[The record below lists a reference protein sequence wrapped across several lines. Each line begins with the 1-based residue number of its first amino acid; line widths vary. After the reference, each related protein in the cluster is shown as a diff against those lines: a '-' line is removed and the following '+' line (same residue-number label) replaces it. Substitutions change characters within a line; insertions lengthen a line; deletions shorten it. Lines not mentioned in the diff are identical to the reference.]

1 MHRARGQDPPRADQR
16 SSSGGRMTSQLLA
29 QLAIFVISA
38 FLGFELISRVPNL
51 LHTPLMSATN
61 AIHGIVLVGAIIALA
76 SASDGFTATVGLIA
90 VVFGAMNVVG
100 GFWVTTRML
109 GMFGPPKKR
118 VKKREEWPLQVAPF
132 LAYLAAA
139 ALFIYGIRR
148 LRTPETARSGNTLA
162 AVGMVIAL
170 VATIFV
176 ADIDRVLGA
185 LEIGAGVL
193 VGSMIGAVAAQ
204 RVQMTAMPQMVAA
217 FNGVGGAAAALVAV
231 SEFYRV
237 EALGVVQETLVS
249 AITVLL
255 SVIIGTISFSGSI
268 IAFVKLQELAL
279 GGSVTFPLQQVVNAL
294 IALSILLLSA
304 NIVADG
310 AILPFLSPLASLYVI
325 LGAALLLGVLFVIP
339 IGGAGMSIVI
349 SLLNAFTGLAAAA
362 SGFVLSNYALIISGT
377 LVGASGTI
385 LTRLMSGALGRPLGK
400 IIFAGIAASGTSS
413 GGQQQDREV
422 NDASAS
428 EVGEY
433 LADDAEKVIVVPG
446 YGLAVA
452 QAQQAMRDLV
462 ETLESEG
469 KEVLFGIHPVAGRMP
484 GHMNVLLT
492 EVGIPYE
499 KLYDLED
506 INPEFEETDAA
517 IIVGAN
523 DVVNPAANDPEQD
536 SPISGMPILN
546 VEAADRVIF
555 IKRSLSPGFAGVDNP
570 LFYDTEKT
578 MMLFSDAKQGLQDL
592 NEAVKN
598 G

>member
-1 MHRARGQDPPRADQR
+1 
-16 SSSGGRMTSQLLA
+16 
-29 QLAIFVISA
+29 
-38 FLGFELISRVPNL
+38 
-51 LHTPLMSATN
+51 
-61 AIHGIVLVGAIIALA
+61 
-76 SASDGFTATVGLIA
+76 
-90 VVFGAMNVVG
+90 
-100 GFWVTTRML
+100 
-109 GMFGPPKKR
+109 
-118 VKKREEWPLQVAPF
+118 

-162 AVGMVIAL
+162 AIGMVIAL
-170 VATIFV
+170 IATIFV
-176 ADIDRVLGA
+176 ADLDGVLSVGQ
-185 LEIGAGVL
+185 ISIGVL
-193 VGSMIGAVAAQ
+193 VGAVVGAVAAQ
-204 RVQMTAMPQMVAA
+204 RVHMTAMPQMVAA
-217 FNGVGGAAAALVAV
+217 FNGVGGGAAALIAV
-231 SEFYRV
+231 SEFYQV
-237 EALGVVQETLVS
+237 EALGQGQETIVAS
-249 AITVLL
+249 IAVLL
-255 SVIIGTISFSGSI
+255 SVVIGTVSFAGSI
-268 IAFVKLQELAL
+268 IAFTKLQELAL
-279 GGSVTFPLQQVVNAL
+279 TGSVTFPLQQVVNAAIFL
-294 IALSILLLSA
+294 VILLLSV
-304 NIVADG
+304 NILAGGIV
-310 AILPFLSPLASLYVI
+310 LSPLVSLYLI

-339 IGGAGMSIVI
+339 IGGADMPIVI

-413 GGQQQDREV
+413 GGQQEEREV

-433 LADDAEKVIVVPG
+433 LADEAEKVVIVPG

-506 INPEFEETDAA
+506 INPEFDDADAA

-523 DVVNPAANDPEQD
+523 DVVNPSANDPEVE
-536 SPISGMPILN
+536 SPISGMPVLT
-546 VEAADRVIF
+546 VENAEHVIF

>member
-1 MHRARGQDPPRADQR
+1 
-16 SSSGGRMTSQLLA
+16 
-29 QLAIFVISA
+29 
-38 FLGFELISRVPNL
+38 
-51 LHTPLMSATN
+51 
-61 AIHGIVLVGAIIALA
+61 
-76 SASDGFTATVGLIA
+76 
-90 VVFGAMNVVG
+90 
-100 GFWVTTRML
+100 
-109 GMFGPPKKR
+109 
-118 VKKREEWPLQVAPF
+118 LQVATF
-132 LAYLAAA
+132 VAYLAAA

-162 AVGMVIAL
+162 AAGMVIAL
-170 VATIFV
+170 IATVFV
-176 ADIDRVLGA
+176 ADIDDVLSVGQ
-185 LEIGAGVL
+185 ISIGVL
-193 VGSMIGAVAAQ
+193 VGAVVGAVAAQ
-204 RVQMTAMPQMVAA
+204 RVHMTAMPQMVAA
-217 FNGVGGAAAALVAV
+217 FNGVGGGAAALIAV

-237 EALGVVQETLVS
+237 EALGQGQETIVS
-249 AITVLL
+249 SIAVLL
-255 SVIIGTISFSGSI
+255 SVVIGTVSFAGSI
-268 IAFVKLQELAL
+268 IAFTKLQELAL
-279 GGSVTFPLQQVVNAL
+279 TGSVTFPLQQVVNAAIFL
-294 IALSILLLSA
+294 VILLLSV
-304 NIVADG
+304 NIIAGGIV
-310 AILPFLSPLASLYVI
+310 LSPLVSLYLI

-339 IGGAGMSIVI
+339 IGGADMPIVI

-413 GGQQQDREV
+413 GGQQEDREV

-433 LADDAEKVIVVPG
+433 LADDAEKVVIVPG

-452 QAQQAMRDLV
+452 QAQQALRDLV

-492 EVGIPYE
+492 EVGIPYD
-499 KLYDLED
+499 KLYDLDD
-506 INPEFEETDAA
+506 INPEFDDADAA

-523 DVVNPAANDPEQD
+523 DVVNPSANDPEVE
-536 SPISGMPILN
+536 SPISGMPVLT
-546 VEAADRVIF
+546 VENADHVIF

>member
-1 MHRARGQDPPRADQR
+1 
-16 SSSGGRMTSQLLA
+16 
-29 QLAIFVISA
+29 
-38 FLGFELISRVPNL
+38 
-51 LHTPLMSATN
+51 
-61 AIHGIVLVGAIIALA
+61 
-76 SASDGFTATVGLIA
+76 
-90 VVFGAMNVVG
+90 
-100 GFWVTTRML
+100 
-109 GMFGPPKKR
+109 
-118 VKKREEWPLQVAPF
+118 LQVAPF
-132 LAYLAAA
+132 IAYLAAA

-170 VATIFV
+170 IATIFV
-176 ADIDRVLGA
+176 ADINNVLSVGQISVGVV
-185 LEIGAGVL
+185 IGSVL
-193 VGSMIGAVAAQ
+193 GAVAAQ

-217 FNGVGGAAAALVAV
+217 FNGVGGGAAALVAV

-237 EALGVVQETLVS
+237 EALGQGHETLV
-249 AITVLL
+249 AAMAVLL
-255 SVIIGTISFSGSI
+255 SVIIGTVSFAGST
-268 IAFVKLQELAL
+268 IAFIKLQELAL
-279 GGSVTFPLQQVVNAL
+279 TGSVTFPLQQVVNAV
-294 IALSILLLSA
+294 IFVGILLLSA
-304 NIVADG
+304 NILAGGRV
-310 AILPFLSPLASLYVI
+310 LTPLVSLYLI
-325 LGAALLLGVLFVIP
+325 LGASLLLGVLFVIP
-339 IGGAGMSIVI
+339 IGGADMPIVI

-400 IIFAGIAASGTSS
+400 IIFAGIAASG
-413 GGQQQDREV
+413 GGGSEQQEDREV
-422 NDASAS
+422 NDASAG

-433 LADDAEKVIVVPG
+433 LADEAEKVVIVPG

-506 INPEFEETDAA
+506 INPEFEDADAA

-523 DVVNPAANDPEQD
+523 DVVNPSANDPEVE
-536 SPISGMPILN
+536 SPISGMPVLT
-546 VEAADRVIF
+546 VENAEHVIF

-578 MMLFSDAKQGLQDL
+578 MMLFSDAKHGLQDL

-598 G
+598 S

>member
-1 MHRARGQDPPRADQR
+1 
-16 SSSGGRMTSQLLA
+16 
-29 QLAIFVISA
+29 
-38 FLGFELISRVPNL
+38 
-51 LHTPLMSATN
+51 
-61 AIHGIVLVGAIIALA
+61 
-76 SASDGFTATVGLIA
+76 
-90 VVFGAMNVVG
+90 
-100 GFWVTTRML
+100 
-109 GMFGPPKKR
+109 
-118 VKKREEWPLQVAPF
+118 LQVAPF

-176 ADIDRVLGA
+176 ADIDKVLSA
-185 LEIGAGVL
+185 AQIGAGVL
-193 VGSMIGAVAAQ
+193 VGSVLGAVAAQ
-204 RVQMTAMPQMVAA
+204 RVHMTAMPQMVAA
-217 FNGVGGAAAALVAV
+217 FNGVGGGAAALVAV

-237 EALGVVQETLVS
+237 EALGQGHEMLVS
-249 AITVLL
+249 AVAVLL
-255 SVIIGTISFSGSI
+255 SVIIGTISFAGSI
-268 IAFVKLQELAL
+268 IAFIKLQELAL
-279 GGSVTFPLQQVVNAL
+279 TGSVTFPLQQVVNAAIFL
-294 IALSILLLSA
+294 GILLLSA
-304 NIVADG
+304 NILAGGLV
-310 AILPFLSPLASLYVI
+310 LSPLVSLYLI
-325 LGAALLLGVLFVIP
+325 LGASLLLGVLFVIP
-339 IGGAGMSIVI
+339 IGGADMPIVI

-400 IIFAGIAASGTSS
+400 IIFAGIAASG
-413 GGQQQDREV
+413 GGGSERQEDREV
-422 NDASAS
+422 NDRSAG

-433 LADDAEKVIVVPG
+433 LADEAQKVVIVPG

-506 INPEFEETDAA
+506 INPEFDDADAA

-523 DVVNPAANDPEQD
+523 DVVNPSANDPEVE
-536 SPISGMPILN
+536 SPISGMPVLN
-546 VEAADRVIF
+546 VENAEHVIF

>member
-1 MHRARGQDPPRADQR
+1 M
-16 SSSGGRMTSQLLA
+16 
-29 QLAIFVISA
+29 
-38 FLGFELISRVPNL
+38 
-51 LHTPLMSATN
+51 
-61 AIHGIVLVGAIIALA
+61 
-76 SASDGFTATVGLIA
+76 
-90 VVFGAMNVVG
+90 
-100 GFWVTTRML
+100 
-109 GMFGPPKKR
+109 
-118 VKKREEWPLQVAPF
+118 QVAPF

-162 AVGMVIAL
+162 AIGMVIAL
-170 VATIFV
+170 IATIFV
-176 ADIDRVLGA
+176 ADIDNVLSVGQ
-185 LEIGAGVL
+185 ISVGVL
-193 VGSMIGAVAAQ
+193 VGSVLGAVAAQ

-217 FNGVGGAAAALVAV
+217 FNGVGGGAAALVAV

-237 EALGVVQETLVS
+237 EALGQGHETLVS
-249 AITVLL
+249 AVAVLL
-255 SVIIGTISFSGSI
+255 SVIIGTVSFAGSI
-268 IAFVKLQELAL
+268 IAFIKLQELAL
-279 GGSVTFPLQQVVNAL
+279 TGSVTFPLQQVVNAAIFL
-294 IALSILLLSA
+294 GILLLSA
-304 NIVADG
+304 NILAGGLV
-310 AILPFLSPLASLYVI
+310 LSPLVSLYLI
-325 LGAALLLGVLFVIP
+325 LGASLLLGVLFVIP
-339 IGGAGMSIVI
+339 IGGADMPIVI

-400 IIFAGIAASGTSS
+400 IIFAGIAASG
-413 GGQQQDREV
+413 GGGSEQQEDREV
-422 NDASAS
+422 NDRSAG

-433 LADDAEKVIVVPG
+433 LADEAQKVVIVPG

-506 INPEFEETDAA
+506 INPEFDDADAA

-523 DVVNPAANDPEQD
+523 DVVNPSANDPEVE
-536 SPISGMPILN
+536 SPISGMPVLT
-546 VEAADRVIF
+546 VENAEHVIF

>member
-1 MHRARGQDPPRADQR
+1 
-16 SSSGGRMTSQLLA
+16 
-29 QLAIFVISA
+29 
-38 FLGFELISRVPNL
+38 
-51 LHTPLMSATN
+51 
-61 AIHGIVLVGAIIALA
+61 
-76 SASDGFTATVGLIA
+76 
-90 VVFGAMNVVG
+90 
-100 GFWVTTRML
+100 
-109 GMFGPPKKR
+109 
-118 VKKREEWPLQVAPF
+118 LQVAPF
-132 LAYLAAA
+132 IAYLAAA

-148 LRTPETARSGNTLA
+148 LRKPETARSGNTLA
-162 AVGMVIAL
+162 AIGMVIAL
-170 VATIFV
+170 IATVFV
-176 ADIDRVLGA
+176 ADIDNVLSVGQ
-185 LEIGAGVL
+185 ISVGVL
-193 VGSMIGAVAAQ
+193 IGSVLGAVAAQ

-217 FNGVGGAAAALVAV
+217 FNGVGGGAAALVAV

-237 EALGVVQETLVS
+237 EALGQGHETLVS
-249 AITVLL
+249 AIAVLL
-255 SVIIGTISFSGSI
+255 SVIIGTVSFAGST
-268 IAFVKLQELAL
+268 IAFIKLQELAL
-279 GGSVTFPLQQVVNAL
+279 TGSVTFPLQQVVNAAIFL
-294 IALSILLLSA
+294 CILLLSA
-304 NIVADG
+304 NILAGGLV
-310 AILPFLSPLASLYVI
+310 LSPLVSLYLI
-325 LGAALLLGVLFVIP
+325 LGASLLLGVLFVIP
-339 IGGAGMSIVI
+339 IGGADMPIVI

-400 IIFAGIAASGTSS
+400 IIFAGIAAAGTSS
-413 GGQQQDREV
+413 GGQQEDREV

-433 LADDAEKVIVVPG
+433 LADEAEKVVIVPG

-506 INPEFEETDAA
+506 INPEFDDADAA

-523 DVVNPAANDPEQD
+523 DVVNPSANDPEVE
-536 SPISGMPILN
+536 SPISGMPVLT
-546 VEAADRVIF
+546 VENAEHVIF

-598 G
+598 S

>member
-1 MHRARGQDPPRADQR
+1 
-16 SSSGGRMTSQLLA
+16 
-29 QLAIFVISA
+29 
-38 FLGFELISRVPNL
+38 
-51 LHTPLMSATN
+51 
-61 AIHGIVLVGAIIALA
+61 
-76 SASDGFTATVGLIA
+76 
-90 VVFGAMNVVG
+90 
-100 GFWVTTRML
+100 
-109 GMFGPPKKR
+109 
-118 VKKREEWPLQVAPF
+118 LQVSPF

-162 AVGMVIAL
+162 AIGMVIAL
-170 VATIFV
+170 TATIFV
-176 ADIDRVLGA
+176 ADIDKVLSA
-185 LEIGAGVL
+185 AEIGIGVL
-193 VGSMIGAVAAQ
+193 VGSLIGAVAAQ
-204 RVQMTAMPQMVAA
+204 RVHMTAMPQMVAA
-217 FNGVGGAAAALVAV
+217 FNGVGGGAAALVAV

-237 EALGVVQETLVS
+237 EALGQGQETLVS
-249 AITVLL
+249 AVAVLL
-255 SVIIGTISFSGSI
+255 SVIIGTVSFAGSI
-268 IAFVKLQELAL
+268 IAFIKLQELAL
-279 GGSVTFPLQQVVNAL
+279 TGSVTFPLQQVVNAAIFL
-294 IALSILLLSA
+294 GILLLSA
-304 NIVADG
+304 NILAG
-310 AILPFLSPLASLYVI
+310 GFLLSPLVSLYLI
-325 LGAALLLGVLFVIP
+325 LGASLLLGVLFVIP
-339 IGGAGMSIVI
+339 IGGADMPIVI

-385 LTRLMSGALGRPLGK
+385 LTRLMSSALGRPLGK
-400 IIFAGIAASGTSS
+400 IIFTGIAAAGSS
-413 GGQQQDREV
+413 SDQQQEEREV

-433 LADDAEKVIVVPG
+433 LADEAEKVVIVPG

-452 QAQQAMRDLV
+452 QAQQALRDFV
-462 ETLESEG
+462 DTLESEG

-506 INPEFEETDAA
+506 INPEFDDADAA

-523 DVVNPAANDPEQD
+523 DVVNPSANDPEVE
-536 SPISGMPILN
+536 SPISGMPVLT
-546 VEAADRVIF
+546 VENAEHVIF

-570 LFYDTEKT
+570 LFYDTQKT

>member
-1 MHRARGQDPPRADQR
+1 
-16 SSSGGRMTSQLLA
+16 
-29 QLAIFVISA
+29 
-38 FLGFELISRVPNL
+38 
-51 LHTPLMSATN
+51 
-61 AIHGIVLVGAIIALA
+61 
-76 SASDGFTATVGLIA
+76 
-90 VVFGAMNVVG
+90 
-100 GFWVTTRML
+100 
-109 GMFGPPKKR
+109 
-118 VKKREEWPLQVAPF
+118 LQVAPF

-162 AVGMVIAL
+162 AIGMVIAL
-170 VATIFV
+170 IATIFV
-176 ADIDRVLGA
+176 ADIDKVLSA
-185 LEIGAGVL
+185 AEIGAGVL
-193 VGSMIGAVAAQ
+193 VGSVLGAVAAQ
-204 RVQMTAMPQMVAA
+204 RVHMTAMPQMVAA
-217 FNGVGGAAAALVAV
+217 FNGVGGGAAALVAV

-237 EALGVVQETLVS
+237 EALGQGQETLVS
-249 AITVLL
+249 AVAVLF
-255 SVIIGTISFSGSI
+255 SVIIGTVSFAGSI
-268 IAFVKLQELAL
+268 IAFIKLQELAL
-279 GGSVTFPLQQVVNAL
+279 TGSVTFPLQQVVNAA
-294 IALSILLLSA
+294 IFLSILLLSA
-304 NIVADG
+304 NILAGGIV
-310 AILPFLSPLASLYVI
+310 LSPLVSLYLI
-325 LGAALLLGVLFVIP
+325 LGASLLLGVLFVIP
-339 IGGAGMSIVI
+339 IGGADMPIVI

-400 IIFAGIAASGTSS
+400 IIFAGIAASGDS
-413 GGQQQDREV
+413 GSEQQEDREV
-422 NDASAS
+422 NDRSAG

-433 LADDAEKVIVVPG
+433 LADEAEKVVIVPG

-452 QAQQAMRDLV
+452 QAQQALRDLV

-506 INPEFEETDAA
+506 INPEFDDADAA

-523 DVVNPAANDPEQD
+523 DVVNPSANDPEVE
-536 SPISGMPILN
+536 SPISGMPVLT
-546 VEAADRVIF
+546 VENAEHVIF

-578 MMLFSDAKQGLQDL
+578 IMLFSDAKQGLQDL

-598 G
+598 S

>member
-1 MHRARGQDPPRADQR
+1 
-16 SSSGGRMTSQLLA
+16 
-29 QLAIFVISA
+29 
-38 FLGFELISRVPNL
+38 
-51 LHTPLMSATN
+51 
-61 AIHGIVLVGAIIALA
+61 
-76 SASDGFTATVGLIA
+76 
-90 VVFGAMNVVG
+90 
-100 GFWVTTRML
+100 
-109 GMFGPPKKR
+109 
-118 VKKREEWPLQVAPF
+118 LQVAPF

-162 AVGMVIAL
+162 AIGMVIAL
-170 VATIFV
+170 IATIFV
-176 ADIDRVLGA
+176 ADIDKVLSA
-185 LEIGAGVL
+185 AEIGAGVL
-193 VGSMIGAVAAQ
+193 VGSVLGAVAAQ

-217 FNGVGGAAAALVAV
+217 FNGVGGGAAALVAV

-237 EALGVVQETLVS
+237 EALGQGHETLVS
-249 AITVLL
+249 AVAVLL
-255 SVIIGTISFSGSI
+255 SVIIGTVSFAGST
-268 IAFVKLQELAL
+268 IAFIKLQELAL
-279 GGSVTFPLQQVVNAL
+279 TGSVTFPLQQVVNAAIFL
-294 IALSILLLSA
+294 GILLLSA
-304 NIVADG
+304 NILAGGLV
-310 AILPFLSPLASLYVI
+310 LSPLVSLYLI
-325 LGAALLLGVLFVIP
+325 LGASLLLGVLFVIP
-339 IGGAGMSIVI
+339 IGGADMPIVI

-400 IIFAGIAASGTSS
+400 IIFAGIAASG
-413 GGQQQDREV
+413 GGGSEQQEDREV
-422 NDASAS
+422 NDKSAG

-433 LADDAEKVIVVPG
+433 LADEAEKVVIVPG

-506 INPEFEETDAA
+506 INPEFDDADAA

-523 DVVNPAANDPEQD
+523 DVVNPSANDPEVE
-536 SPISGMPILN
+536 SPISGMPVLT
-546 VEAADRVIF
+546 VENAEHVIF

>member
-1 MHRARGQDPPRADQR
+1 M
-16 SSSGGRMTSQLLA
+16 
-29 QLAIFVISA
+29 
-38 FLGFELISRVPNL
+38 
-51 LHTPLMSATN
+51 
-61 AIHGIVLVGAIIALA
+61 
-76 SASDGFTATVGLIA
+76 
-90 VVFGAMNVVG
+90 
-100 GFWVTTRML
+100 
-109 GMFGPPKKR
+109 
-118 VKKREEWPLQVAPF
+118 QVAPF

-162 AVGMVIAL
+162 AIGMVIAL
-170 VATIFV
+170 IATIFA
-176 ADIDRVLGA
+176 ADIDQVLSAG
-185 LEIGAGVL
+185 EIVGGVL
-193 VGSMIGAVAAQ
+193 VGSVIGAVAAQ
-204 RVQMTAMPQMVAA
+204 RVHMTAMPQMVAA
-217 FNGVGGAAAALVAV
+217 FNGVGGGAAALVAV
-231 SEFYRV
+231 SEFYQV
-237 EALGVVQETLVS
+237 EALGQGQETLVS
-249 AITVLL
+249 SLAVLL
-255 SVIIGTISFSGSI
+255 SVVIGTVSFAGSI
-268 IAFVKLQELAL
+268 IAFTKLQELAL
-279 GGSVTFPLQQVVNAL
+279 TGSVTFPLQQVVNAAIFL
-294 IALSILLLSA
+294 GILLLSA
-304 NIVADG
+304 NILAGGLV
-310 AILPFLSPLASLYVI
+310 LSPLVSLYLI
-325 LGAALLLGVLFVIP
+325 LGASLLLGVLFVIP
-339 IGGAGMSIVI
+339 IGGADMPIVI

-400 IIFAGIAASGTSS
+400 IIFAGIAAAGSRSS
-413 GGQQQDREV
+413 EQQEDREV
-422 NDASAS
+422 NDRSAS

-433 LADDAEKVIVVPG
+433 LADEAEKVVIVPG

-506 INPEFEETDAA
+506 INPEFDDADAA

-523 DVVNPAANDPEQD
+523 DVVNPSANDPEVE
-536 SPISGMPILN
+536 SPISGMPVLT
-546 VEAADRVIF
+546 VENAEHVIF

-598 G
+598 S

>member
-1 MHRARGQDPPRADQR
+1 L
-16 SSSGGRMTSQLLA
+16 QLWTF
-29 QLAIFVISA
+29 I
-38 FLGFELISRVPNL
+38 
-51 LHTPLMSATN
+51 
-61 AIHGIVLVGAIIALA
+61 
-76 SASDGFTATVGLIA
+76 
-90 VVFGAMNVVG
+90 
-100 GFWVTTRML
+100 
-109 GMFGPPKKR
+109 
-118 VKKREEWPLQVAPF
+118 
-132 LAYLAAA
+132 AYLAAA
-139 ALFIYGIRR
+139 ALFIVGIRR
-148 LRTPETARSGNTLA
+148 LRRPETARSGNTLA

-237 EALGVVQETLVS
+237 EALGVGQETLVS

-294 IALSILLLSA
+294 IALAILLLAA
-304 NIVADG
+304 NIVAGG
-310 AILPFLSPLASLYVI
+310 AIAEAVGLPLSPLVSLYVI
-325 LGAALLLGVLFVIP
+325 LGLALLLGVLFVIP
-339 IGGAGMSIVI
+339 IGGADMPIVI

-362 SGFVLSNYALIISGT
+362 SGFVLDNYALIISGT
-377 LVGASGTI
+377 LVGASGTV
-385 LTRLMSGALGRPLGK
+385 LTQNMSSALGRPLGK
-400 IIFAGIAASGTSS
+400 IIFAGIAASGTSQ
-413 GGQQQDREV
+413 GGGAEDREV
-422 NDASAS
+422 HDASAG
-428 EVGEY
+428 EVGEI
-433 LADDAEKVIVVPG
+433 LADEAEKIVIVPG

-452 QAQQAMRDLV
+452 QAQGALRELT
-462 ETLESEG
+462 EALESEG

-499 KLYDLED
+499 KLYDLEE

-578 MMLFSDAKQGLQDL
+578 MMLFSDAKQGLQDVTSAL
-592 NEAVKN
+592 KN
-598 G
+598 S

>member
-1 MHRARGQDPPRADQR
+1 M
-16 SSSGGRMTSQLLA
+16 
-29 QLAIFVISA
+29 
-38 FLGFELISRVPNL
+38 
-51 LHTPLMSATN
+51 
-61 AIHGIVLVGAIIALA
+61 
-76 SASDGFTATVGLIA
+76 
-90 VVFGAMNVVG
+90 
-100 GFWVTTRML
+100 
-109 GMFGPPKKR
+109 
-118 VKKREEWPLQVAPF
+118 QVAPF

-176 ADIDRVLGA
+176 ADIDRVLSA
-185 LEIGAGVL
+185 AEIGVGVL
-193 VGSMIGAVAAQ
+193 VGSVLGAVAAQ

-217 FNGVGGAAAALVAV
+217 FNGVGGGAAALVAV

-237 EALGVVQETLVS
+237 EALGQGQETLFS
-249 AITVLL
+249 AIAVLI
-255 SVIIGTISFSGSI
+255 SVIIGTLSFAGSI
-268 IAFVKLQELAL
+268 IAFIKLQELAL
-279 GGSVTFPLQQVVNAL
+279 TGSVTFPLQQVVNAAIFL
-294 IALSILLLSA
+294 GILLLSA
-304 NIVADG
+304 NILAGGLV
-310 AILPFLSPLASLYVI
+310 LSPLVSLYLI
-325 LGAALLLGVLFVIP
+325 LGASLLLGVLFVIP
-339 IGGAGMSIVI
+339 IGGADMPIVI

-400 IIFAGIAASGTSS
+400 IIFAGIAASG
-413 GGQQQDREV
+413 GGGSEQQEDREV
-422 NDASAS
+422 NDASAG

-433 LADDAEKVIVVPG
+433 LADKAEKVVIVPG

-506 INPEFEETDAA
+506 INPEFEDADAA

-523 DVVNPAANDPEQD
+523 DVVNPSANDPEVE
-536 SPISGMPILN
+536 SPISGMPVLT
-546 VEAADRVIF
+546 VENAEHVIF

-570 LFYDTEKT
+570 LFYDTDKT

>member
-1 MHRARGQDPPRADQR
+1 
-16 SSSGGRMTSQLLA
+16 
-29 QLAIFVISA
+29 
-38 FLGFELISRVPNL
+38 
-51 LHTPLMSATN
+51 
-61 AIHGIVLVGAIIALA
+61 
-76 SASDGFTATVGLIA
+76 
-90 VVFGAMNVVG
+90 
-100 GFWVTTRML
+100 
-109 GMFGPPKKR
+109 
-118 VKKREEWPLQVAPF
+118 LQVAPF

-162 AVGMVIAL
+162 ALGMVIAL
-170 VATIFV
+170 IATIFV
-176 ADIDRVLGA
+176 ADIDKVLSA
-185 LEIGAGVL
+185 AEIGAGVL
-193 VGSMIGAVAAQ
+193 VGSVLGAVAAQ
-204 RVQMTAMPQMVAA
+204 RVHMTAMPQMVAA
-217 FNGVGGAAAALVAV
+217 FNGVGGGAAALVAV

-237 EALGVVQETLVS
+237 EALGQGQETLVS
-249 AITVLL
+249 AVAVLL
-255 SVIIGTISFSGSI
+255 SVIIGTVSFAGSI
-268 IAFVKLQELAL
+268 IAFIKLQELAL
-279 GGSVTFPLQQVVNAL
+279 TGSVTFPLQQVVNAAIFL
-294 IALSILLLSA
+294 GILLLSA
-304 NIVADG
+304 NILAGGIV
-310 AILPFLSPLASLYVI
+310 LSPLVSLYLI
-325 LGAALLLGVLFVIP
+325 LGASLLLGVLFVIP
-339 IGGAGMSIVI
+339 IGGADMPIVI

-400 IIFAGIAASGTSS
+400 IIFAGIAASGDS
-413 GGQQQDREV
+413 GSEQQEDREV
-422 NDASAS
+422 NDRSAG

-433 LADDAEKVIVVPG
+433 LADEAEKVVIVPG

-452 QAQQAMRDLV
+452 QAQQALRDLV

-506 INPEFEETDAA
+506 INPEFDDADAA

-523 DVVNPAANDPEQD
+523 DVVNPSANDPEVE
-536 SPISGMPILN
+536 SPISGMPVLT
-546 VEAADRVIF
+546 VENAEHVIF
-555 IKRSLSPGFAGVDNP
+555 IKRSLNPGFAGVDNP

-578 MMLFSDAKQGLQDL
+578 IMLFSDAKQGLQDL

-598 G
+598 S

>member
-1 MHRARGQDPPRADQR
+1 
-16 SSSGGRMTSQLLA
+16 
-29 QLAIFVISA
+29 
-38 FLGFELISRVPNL
+38 
-51 LHTPLMSATN
+51 
-61 AIHGIVLVGAIIALA
+61 
-76 SASDGFTATVGLIA
+76 
-90 VVFGAMNVVG
+90 
-100 GFWVTTRML
+100 
-109 GMFGPPKKR
+109 
-118 VKKREEWPLQVAPF
+118 LQVGPF
-132 LAYLAAA
+132 IAYLAAA

-170 VATIFV
+170 IATVFV
-176 ADIDRVLGA
+176 ADIDNVLSVG
-185 LEIGAGVL
+185 EISAGVL
-193 VGSMIGAVAAQ
+193 VGAVIGAVAAQ

-217 FNGVGGAAAALVAV
+217 FNGVGGGAAALIAV

-237 EALGVVQETLVS
+237 EALGQGQETLVS
-249 AITVLL
+249 SIAVLL
-255 SVIIGTISFSGSI
+255 SVIIGTVSFAGSI
-268 IAFVKLQELAL
+268 IAFTKLQELAL
-279 GGSVTFPLQQVVNAL
+279 TGSVTFPLQQVVNAAIFL
-294 IALSILLLSA
+294 VILLLSA
-304 NIVADG
+304 NILAGGLV
-310 AILPFLSPLASLYVI
+310 LSPLVSLYLI

-339 IGGAGMSIVI
+339 IGGADMPIVI

-413 GGQQQDREV
+413 GGQQEDREV
-422 NDASAS
+422 NDTSAS

-433 LADDAEKVIVVPG
+433 LADEAEKIVIVPG

-452 QAQQAMRDLV
+452 QAQQALRDLV

-506 INPEFEETDAA
+506 INPEFDDADA
-517 IIVGAN
+517 SIIVGAN
-523 DVVNPAANDPEQD
+523 DVVNPSANDPEVE
-536 SPISGMPILN
+536 SPISGMPVLE
-546 VEAADRVIF
+546 VENAEHVIF

-598 G
+598 S

>member
-1 MHRARGQDPPRADQR
+1 MSR
-16 SSSGGRMTSQLLA
+16 SELVFCIQAEDGIRDWSVTGVQTCALP
-29 QLAIFVISA
+29 IS
-38 FLGFELISRVPNL
+38 
-51 LHTPLMSATN
+51 
-61 AIHGIVLVGAIIALA
+61 
-76 SASDGFTATVGLIA
+76 
-90 VVFGAMNVVG
+90 
-100 GFWVTTRML
+100 
-109 GMFGPPKKR
+109 
-118 VKKREEWPLQVAPF
+118 
-132 LAYLAAA
+132 A

-162 AVGMVIAL
+162 AAGMIIAL
-170 VATIFV
+170 VATVFV
-176 ADIDRVLGA
+176 ADIDNVLSVGQ
-185 LEIGAGVL
+185 ISIGVL
-193 VGSMIGAVAAQ
+193 VGAVIGAVAAQ

-217 FNGVGGAAAALVAV
+217 FNGVGGGAAALIAV

-237 EALGVVQETLVS
+237 EALGEGQETIVAS
-249 AITVLL
+249 IAVLL
-255 SVIIGTISFSGSI
+255 SVVIGTVSFAGSI
-268 IAFVKLQELAL
+268 IAFTKLQELAL
-279 GGSVTFPLQQVVNAL
+279 TGSVTFPLQQVVNAAIFL
-294 IALSILLLSA
+294 VILLLSV
-304 NIVADG
+304 NIIAGGVV
-310 AILPFLSPLASLYVI
+310 LSPLVSLYLI
-325 LGAALLLGVLFVIP
+325 LGASLLLGVLFVIP
-339 IGGAGMSIVI
+339 IGGADMPIVI

-413 GGQQQDREV
+413 GGQQEDREV

-433 LADDAEKVIVVPG
+433 LADEAEKVVIVPG

-452 QAQQAMRDLV
+452 QAQQALRDLV

-492 EVGIPYE
+492 EVGIPYD

-506 INPEFEETDAA
+506 INPEFDDADAA

-523 DVVNPAANDPEQD
+523 DVVNPSANDPEVE
-536 SPISGMPILN
+536 SPISGMPVLT
-546 VEAADRVIF
+546 VENADHVIF

-570 LFYDTEKT
+570 LFYNTDKT
-578 MMLFSDAKQGLQDL
+578 MMLFSDAKQGLQDV

>member
-1 MHRARGQDPPRADQR
+1 M
-16 SSSGGRMTSQLLA
+16 QLWTF
-29 QLAIFVISA
+29 I
-38 FLGFELISRVPNL
+38 
-51 LHTPLMSATN
+51 
-61 AIHGIVLVGAIIALA
+61 
-76 SASDGFTATVGLIA
+76 
-90 VVFGAMNVVG
+90 
-100 GFWVTTRML
+100 
-109 GMFGPPKKR
+109 
-118 VKKREEWPLQVAPF
+118 
-132 LAYLAAA
+132 AYLVAA
-139 ALFIYGIRR
+139 ALFIVGIRR
-148 LRTPETARSGNTLA
+148 LRRPETARSGNTLA

-237 EALGVVQETLVS
+237 EALGVGQETLVS

-294 IALSILLLSA
+294 IALAILLLAA
-304 NIVADG
+304 NIVAGG
-310 AILPFLSPLASLYVI
+310 AIAEAVGLPLSPLVSLYVI
-325 LGAALLLGVLFVIP
+325 LGLALLLGVLFVIP
-339 IGGAGMSIVI
+339 IGGADMPIVI

-362 SGFVLSNYALIISGT
+362 SGFVLDNYALIISGT
-377 LVGASGTI
+377 LVGASGTV
-385 LTRLMSGALGRPLGK
+385 LTQNMSSALGRPLGK
-400 IIFAGIAASGTSS
+400 IIFAGIAASGTSQ
-413 GGQQQDREV
+413 GGGAEDREV
-422 NDASAS
+422 HDASAG
-428 EVGEY
+428 EVAEI
-433 LADDAEKVIVVPG
+433 LADEAEKVVIGPG

-452 QAQQAMRDLV
+452 QAQGALRELT
-462 ETLESEG
+462 EALESEG

-499 KLYDLED
+499 KLYDLEE

-578 MMLFSDAKQGLQDL
+578 MMLFSDAKQGLQDVTSAL
-592 NEAVKN
+592 KN
-598 G
+598 S

>member
-1 MHRARGQDPPRADQR
+1 
-16 SSSGGRMTSQLLA
+16 
-29 QLAIFVISA
+29 
-38 FLGFELISRVPNL
+38 
-51 LHTPLMSATN
+51 
-61 AIHGIVLVGAIIALA
+61 
-76 SASDGFTATVGLIA
+76 
-90 VVFGAMNVVG
+90 
-100 GFWVTTRML
+100 
-109 GMFGPPKKR
+109 
-118 VKKREEWPLQVAPF
+118 LQVAPF

-176 ADIDRVLGA
+176 ADIDKVLSA
-185 LEIGAGVL
+185 AQIGVGVL
-193 VGSMIGAVAAQ
+193 VGSVLGAVAAQ
-204 RVQMTAMPQMVAA
+204 RVHMAAMPQMVAA
-217 FNGVGGAAAALVAV
+217 FNGVGGGAAALIAV

-237 EALGVVQETLVS
+237 EALGQGQETLVS
-249 AITVLL
+249 AVAVLL
-255 SVIIGTISFSGSI
+255 SVIIGTVSFAGSI
-268 IAFVKLQELAL
+268 IAFIKLQELAL
-279 GGSVTFPLQQVVNAL
+279 TGSVTFPLQQVVNAAIFL
-294 IALSILLLSA
+294 GILLLSA
-304 NIVADG
+304 NILAGGLV
-310 AILPFLSPLASLYVI
+310 LSPLVSLYLI
-325 LGAALLLGVLFVIP
+325 LGASLLLGVLFVIP
-339 IGGAGMSIVI
+339 IGGADMPIVI

-400 IIFAGIAASGTSS
+400 IIFAGIAAAGSS
-413 GGQQQDREV
+413 STEQQEDREV
-422 NDASAS
+422 NDRSAG

-433 LADDAEKVIVVPG
+433 LADEAQKVVIVPG

-506 INPEFEETDAA
+506 INPEFDDADAA

-523 DVVNPAANDPEQD
+523 DVVNPSANDPEVE
-536 SPISGMPILN
+536 SPISGMPVLN
-546 VEAADRVIF
+546 VENAEHVIF

>member
-1 MHRARGQDPPRADQR
+1 
-16 SSSGGRMTSQLLA
+16 
-29 QLAIFVISA
+29 
-38 FLGFELISRVPNL
+38 
-51 LHTPLMSATN
+51 
-61 AIHGIVLVGAIIALA
+61 
-76 SASDGFTATVGLIA
+76 
-90 VVFGAMNVVG
+90 
-100 GFWVTTRML
+100 
-109 GMFGPPKKR
+109 
-118 VKKREEWPLQVAPF
+118 
-132 LAYLAAA
+132 
-139 ALFIYGIRR
+139 
-148 LRTPETARSGNTLA
+148 
-162 AVGMVIAL
+162 
-170 VATIFV
+170 
-176 ADIDRVLGA
+176 
-185 LEIGAGVL
+185 
-193 VGSMIGAVAAQ
+193 
-204 RVQMTAMPQMVAA
+204 MTAMPQMVAA
-217 FNGVGGAAAALVAV
+217 FNGVGGGAAALVAV

-237 EALGVVQETLVS
+237 EALGQGHETLVS
-249 AITVLL
+249 AVAVLF
-255 SVIIGTISFSGSI
+255 SVIIGTISFAGSI
-268 IAFVKLQELAL
+268 IAFIKLQELAL
-279 GGSVTFPLQQVVNAL
+279 TGSVTFPLQQVVNAAIFL
-294 IALSILLLSA
+294 GILLLSA
-304 NIVADG
+304 NILAGGLV
-310 AILPFLSPLASLYVI
+310 LSPLVSLYLI
-325 LGAALLLGVLFVIP
+325 LGASLLLGVLFVIP
-339 IGGAGMSIVI
+339 IGGADMPIVI

-400 IIFAGIAASGTSS
+400 IIFAGIAAAGSS
-413 GGQQQDREV
+413 STEQQEDREV
-422 NDASAS
+422 NDRSAG

-433 LADDAEKVIVVPG
+433 LADEAQKVVIVPG

-506 INPEFEETDAA
+506 INPEFDDADAA

-523 DVVNPAANDPEQD
+523 DVVNPSANDPEVE
-536 SPISGMPILN
+536 SPISGMPVLN
-546 VEAADRVIF
+546 VENAEHVIF